1 MHRAIYPLDMHRANE
16 KSRVYSKLGPR
27 SDMLPGPWEARNIWL
42 VATATKL
49 CAVLGKSAA

>member
-1 MHRAIYPLDMHRANE
+1 
-16 KSRVYSKLGPR
+16 
-27 SDMLPGPWEARNIWL
+27 MLPGPWEARNIWL